1 VSYLEGELLQRLGQ
15 ARKALVPGAGLCD
28 NGQARHGT
36 GDVSAGELDALRITG
51 LVGKGAGGRGGQ
63 AAVLLLP

>member
-1 VSYLEGELLQRLGQ
+1 MLQSLGEARQR
-15 ARKALVPGAGLCD
+15 LVPGTGLCD
-28 NGQARHGT
+28 NGHTGDGT
-36 GDVSAGELDALRITG
+36 GDVSAGELDAVRITR